1 MDSTQVL
8 CKKDAFVLNFEFKQ
22 YRARVN
28 HVARERSLNL
38 SFGHSQGPERG
49 RNAET
54 VTAKERVNRP
64 ILNNPFPSWGTVGF
78 EVNTIRQLASKQ
90 LAFIG
95 LATHKSRGSGDTNLS
110 EIPDSPPK
118 KDITVESSYRVLCLM
133 SHTGG
138 GHKASAQALKDGF
151 ECIYG
156 NSYDVNI
163 VDLWSSHS
171 PWPLC
176 NMPKSY
182 FFLVKN
188 PWLWRLNFRCSEP
201 KIVHETLFRGYA
213 AIVSTQFS
221 RVFMDYN
228 PHLIVSV
235 HPLMQHVPLMSL
247 ERLRDKVAK
256 PIPFT
261 TVVTDLTRCHP
272 TWFHKSILK
281 CFVATKIV
289 VSQALSLGLKT
300 TQIICH
306 GLPIRPSFSI
316 PAGTRAYLREKLG
329 MQKDARTVMLI
340 GGGEGMGKITEIA
353 EELSKRLSETH
364 QLVIICGNNRSL
376 VEKLSAKIWPFS
388 VHVKVVSYETFA
400 AHDMSFLD
408 FLRNVGRYA
417 RVGTMITRDSVKTRL
432 DSESGMSFTEF
443 SYQLLQGYDFMH
455 LFQNHEVTVQIG
467 GSDQWGN
474 IVAGSDLIRRTVAK
488 DSVFGLTFPL
498 LLKADGKKFG
508 KSEDGA
514 IWLSSERLSPFKFYQ
529 YLLNTKDEDVLRL
542 MKMLTFL
549 PLNEIETYSKLMNSK
564 NYVQNSAQVRLA
576 EEVTRF
582 VHGEVGLQKAITAT
596 KGISPGSDTE
606 LDIDVLESLIDVVPT
621 AICARTDIIGIP
633 IVDVVVKVGLRKS
646 KAEVRRMIDGGGV
659 RINNKKVLDVSTCIS
674 PEELIAGRMLLI
686 SMGKKNKFLIQ
697 VQS

>member
-1 MDSTQVL
+1 MRKVNVVESLQIILFINYARYLARRSFTCEVL
-8 CKKDAFVLNFEFKQ
+8 RASFRHFLNFKRLFLMKLLRPMGEICCNVGCNVSAFVPSRTTLLSHRKRIHASGEQLKRKALTTRTFYRLQSAVATADKECTGNVLNIL
-22 YRARVN
+22 
-28 HVARERSLNL
+28 RER
-38 SFGHSQGPERG
+38 
-49 RNAET
+49 
-54 VTAKERVNRP
+54 
-64 ILNNPFPSWGTVGF
+64 
-78 EVNTIRQLASKQ
+78 
-90 LAFIG
+90 G
-95 LATHKSRGSGDTNLS
+95 LLDACTSEGSLS
-110 EIPDSPPK
+110 EATQKPVRVYCGFDPTADSLHLGNLLGIVVLSWFQRCGHTPVVLLGGATGSIGDPSGK
-118 KDITVESSYRVLCLM
+118 SVER
-133 SHTGG
+133 
-138 GHKASAQALKDGF
+138 
-151 ECIYG
+151 
-156 NSYDVNI
+156 
-163 VDLWSSHS
+163 
-171 PWPLC
+171 PL
-176 NMPKSY
+176 
-182 FFLVKN
+182 
-188 PWLWRLNFRCSEP
+188 
-201 KIVHETLFRGYA
+201 
-213 AIVSTQFS
+213 
-221 RVFMDYN
+221 
-228 PHLIVSV
+228 
-235 HPLMQHVPLMSL
+235 L
-247 ERLRDKVAK
+247 E
-256 PIPFT
+256 
-261 TVVTDLTRCHP
+261 
-272 TWFHKSILK
+272 
-281 CFVATKIV
+281 TKIIQSNTLKIGQNLEEV
-289 VSQALSLGLKT
+289 LG
-300 TQIICH
+300 
-306 GLPIRPSFSI
+306 
-316 PAGTRAYLREKLG
+316 RESKYPPPL
-329 MQKDARTVMLI
+329 VM
-340 GGGEGMGKITEIA
+340 
-353 EELSKRLSETH
+353 
-364 QLVIICGNNRSL
+364 NNL
-376 VEKLSAKIWPFS
+376 DW
-388 VHVKVVSYETFA
+388 FA
-400 AHDMSFLD
+400 DMSFLD

-596 KGISPGSDTE
+596 KGLLPGSDTE

-633 IVDVVVKVGLRKS
+633 IVDVAVKVGLRKS

-674 PEELIAGRMLLI
+674 PEELIAGKMLLI

>member
-1 MDSTQVL
+1 MKLLRPMGEICCNVGCNVS
-8 CKKDAFVLNFEFKQ
+8 AFVPSRTTLLSHRKRIHASGEQLKRKALTTRTFYRLQSAVATADRECIGNVLNIL
-22 YRARVN
+22 
-28 HVARERSLNL
+28 RER
-38 SFGHSQGPERG
+38 
-49 RNAET
+49 
-54 VTAKERVNRP
+54 
-64 ILNNPFPSWGTVGF
+64 
-78 EVNTIRQLASKQ
+78 
-90 LAFIG
+90 G
-95 LATHKSRGSGDTNLS
+95 LLDACTSEGSLS
-110 EIPDSPPK
+110 EATQKPVRVYCGFDPTADSLHLGNLLGIVVLSWFQRCGHTPVVLLGGATGSIGDPSGK
-118 KDITVESSYRVLCLM
+118 SVER
-133 SHTGG
+133 
-138 GHKASAQALKDGF
+138 
-151 ECIYG
+151 
-156 NSYDVNI
+156 
-163 VDLWSSHS
+163 
-171 PWPLC
+171 PL
-176 NMPKSY
+176 
-182 FFLVKN
+182 
-188 PWLWRLNFRCSEP
+188 
-201 KIVHETLFRGYA
+201 
-213 AIVSTQFS
+213 
-221 RVFMDYN
+221 
-228 PHLIVSV
+228 
-235 HPLMQHVPLMSL
+235 L
-247 ERLRDKVAK
+247 E
-256 PIPFT
+256 
-261 TVVTDLTRCHP
+261 
-272 TWFHKSILK
+272 
-281 CFVATKIV
+281 TKIIQSNTLKIGQNLEEV
-289 VSQALSLGLKT
+289 LG
-300 TQIICH
+300 
-306 GLPIRPSFSI
+306 
-316 PAGTRAYLREKLG
+316 RESKYPPPL
-329 MQKDARTVMLI
+329 VM
-340 GGGEGMGKITEIA
+340 
-353 EELSKRLSETH
+353 
-364 QLVIICGNNRSL
+364 NNL
-376 VEKLSAKIWPFS
+376 DW
-388 VHVKVVSYETFA
+388 FA
-400 AHDMSFLD
+400 DMSFLD

-596 KGISPGSDTE
+596 KGLLPGSDTE

-621 AICARTDIIGIP
+621 AICARTDIIGIS
-633 IVDVVVKVGLRKS
+633 IVDVAVKVGLRKS

-674 PEELIAGRMLLI
+674 PEELIAGKMLLI

>member
-1 MDSTQVL
+1 VRKVNVVESLQIILFINYARYLARRSFTCEVL
-8 CKKDAFVLNFEFKQ
+8 RASFRHFLNFKRLFLMKLLRPMGEICCNVGCNVSAFVPSRTTLLSHRKRIHASGEQLKRKALTTRTFYRLQSAVATADKECTGNVLNIL
-22 YRARVN
+22 
-28 HVARERSLNL
+28 RER
-38 SFGHSQGPERG
+38 
-49 RNAET
+49 
-54 VTAKERVNRP
+54 
-64 ILNNPFPSWGTVGF
+64 
-78 EVNTIRQLASKQ
+78 
-90 LAFIG
+90 G
-95 LATHKSRGSGDTNLS
+95 LLDACTSEGSLS
-110 EIPDSPPK
+110 EATQKPVRVYCGFDPTADSLHLGNLLGIVVLSWFQRCGHTPVVLLGGATGSIGDPSGK
-118 KDITVESSYRVLCLM
+118 SVER
-133 SHTGG
+133 
-138 GHKASAQALKDGF
+138 
-151 ECIYG
+151 
-156 NSYDVNI
+156 
-163 VDLWSSHS
+163 
-171 PWPLC
+171 PL
-176 NMPKSY
+176 
-182 FFLVKN
+182 
-188 PWLWRLNFRCSEP
+188 
-201 KIVHETLFRGYA
+201 
-213 AIVSTQFS
+213 
-221 RVFMDYN
+221 
-228 PHLIVSV
+228 
-235 HPLMQHVPLMSL
+235 L
-247 ERLRDKVAK
+247 E
-256 PIPFT
+256 
-261 TVVTDLTRCHP
+261 
-272 TWFHKSILK
+272 
-281 CFVATKIV
+281 TKIIQSNTLKIGQNLEEV
-289 VSQALSLGLKT
+289 LG
-300 TQIICH
+300 
-306 GLPIRPSFSI
+306 
-316 PAGTRAYLREKLG
+316 RESKYPPPL
-329 MQKDARTVMLI
+329 VM
-340 GGGEGMGKITEIA
+340 
-353 EELSKRLSETH
+353 
-364 QLVIICGNNRSL
+364 NNL
-376 VEKLSAKIWPFS
+376 DW
-388 VHVKVVSYETFA
+388 FA
-400 AHDMSFLD
+400 DMSFLD

-596 KGISPGSDTE
+596 KGLLPGSDTE

-633 IVDVVVKVGLRKS
+633 IVDVAVKVGLRKS

>member
-1 MDSTQVL
+1 M
-8 CKKDAFVLNFEFKQ
+8 LNIL
-22 YRARVN
+22 
-28 HVARERSLNL
+28 RER
-38 SFGHSQGPERG
+38 
-49 RNAET
+49 
-54 VTAKERVNRP
+54 
-64 ILNNPFPSWGTVGF
+64 
-78 EVNTIRQLASKQ
+78 
-90 LAFIG
+90 G
-95 LATHKSRGSGDTNLS
+95 LLDACTSEGSLS
-110 EIPDSPPK
+110 EATQKPVRVYCGFDPTADSLHLGNLLGIVVLSWFQRCGHTPVVLLGGATGSIGDPSGK
-118 KDITVESSYRVLCLM
+118 SVER
-133 SHTGG
+133 
-138 GHKASAQALKDGF
+138 
-151 ECIYG
+151 
-156 NSYDVNI
+156 
-163 VDLWSSHS
+163 
-171 PWPLC
+171 PL
-176 NMPKSY
+176 
-182 FFLVKN
+182 
-188 PWLWRLNFRCSEP
+188 
-201 KIVHETLFRGYA
+201 
-213 AIVSTQFS
+213 
-221 RVFMDYN
+221 
-228 PHLIVSV
+228 
-235 HPLMQHVPLMSL
+235 L
-247 ERLRDKVAK
+247 E
-256 PIPFT
+256 
-261 TVVTDLTRCHP
+261 
-272 TWFHKSILK
+272 
-281 CFVATKIV
+281 TKIIQSNTLKIGQNLEEV
-289 VSQALSLGLKT
+289 LG
-300 TQIICH
+300 
-306 GLPIRPSFSI
+306 
-316 PAGTRAYLREKLG
+316 RESKYPPPL
-329 MQKDARTVMLI
+329 VM
-340 GGGEGMGKITEIA
+340 
-353 EELSKRLSETH
+353 
-364 QLVIICGNNRSL
+364 NNL
-376 VEKLSAKIWPFS
+376 DW
-388 VHVKVVSYETFA
+388 FA
-400 AHDMSFLD
+400 DMSFLD

-582 VHGEVGLQKAITAT
+582 VHGEVGLQKATAAT
-596 KGISPGSDTE
+596 KGLFPGSDTE

-633 IVDVVVKVGLRKS
+633 IVDVAVKVGLRKS

>member
-1 MDSTQVL
+1 MRKVNVVESLQIILFINYARYLARRSFTCEVL
-8 CKKDAFVLNFEFKQ
+8 RASFRHFLNFKRLFLMKLLRPMGEICCNVGCNVSAFVPSRTTLLSHRKRIHASGEQLKRKALTTRTFYRLQSAVATADKECTGNVLNIL
-22 YRARVN
+22 
-28 HVARERSLNL
+28 RER
-38 SFGHSQGPERG
+38 
-49 RNAET
+49 
-54 VTAKERVNRP
+54 
-64 ILNNPFPSWGTVGF
+64 
-78 EVNTIRQLASKQ
+78 
-90 LAFIG
+90 G
-95 LATHKSRGSGDTNLS
+95 LLDACTSEGSLS
-110 EIPDSPPK
+110 EATQKPVRVYCGFDPTADSLHLGNLLGIVVLSWFQRCGHTPVVLLGGATGSIGDPSGK
-118 KDITVESSYRVLCLM
+118 SVER
-133 SHTGG
+133 
-138 GHKASAQALKDGF
+138 
-151 ECIYG
+151 
-156 NSYDVNI
+156 
-163 VDLWSSHS
+163 
-171 PWPLC
+171 PL
-176 NMPKSY
+176 
-182 FFLVKN
+182 
-188 PWLWRLNFRCSEP
+188 
-201 KIVHETLFRGYA
+201 
-213 AIVSTQFS
+213 
-221 RVFMDYN
+221 
-228 PHLIVSV
+228 
-235 HPLMQHVPLMSL
+235 L
-247 ERLRDKVAK
+247 E
-256 PIPFT
+256 
-261 TVVTDLTRCHP
+261 
-272 TWFHKSILK
+272 
-281 CFVATKIV
+281 TKIIQSNTLKIGQNLEEV
-289 VSQALSLGLKT
+289 LG
-300 TQIICH
+300 
-306 GLPIRPSFSI
+306 
-316 PAGTRAYLREKLG
+316 RESKYPPPL
-329 MQKDARTVMLI
+329 VM
-340 GGGEGMGKITEIA
+340 
-353 EELSKRLSETH
+353 
-364 QLVIICGNNRSL
+364 NNL
-376 VEKLSAKIWPFS
+376 DW
-388 VHVKVVSYETFA
+388 FA
-400 AHDMSFLD
+400 DMSFLD

-596 KGISPGSDTE
+596 KGLLPGSDTE

-633 IVDVVVKVGLRKS
+633 IVDVAVKVGLRKS

>member
-1 MDSTQVL
+1 MRKVNVVESLQIILFINYARYLARRSFTCEVL
-8 CKKDAFVLNFEFKQ
+8 RASFRHFLNFKRLFLMKLLRPMGEICCNVGCNVSAFVPSRTTLLSHRKRIHASGEQLKRKALTTRTFYRLQSAVATADKECTGNVLNIL
-22 YRARVN
+22 
-28 HVARERSLNL
+28 RER
-38 SFGHSQGPERG
+38 
-49 RNAET
+49 
-54 VTAKERVNRP
+54 
-64 ILNNPFPSWGTVGF
+64 
-78 EVNTIRQLASKQ
+78 
-90 LAFIG
+90 G
-95 LATHKSRGSGDTNLS
+95 LLDACTSEGSLS
-110 EIPDSPPK
+110 EATQKPVRVYCGFDPTADSLHLGNLLGIVVLSWFQRCGHTPVVLLGGATGSIGDPSGK
-118 KDITVESSYRVLCLM
+118 SVER
-133 SHTGG
+133 
-138 GHKASAQALKDGF
+138 
-151 ECIYG
+151 
-156 NSYDVNI
+156 
-163 VDLWSSHS
+163 
-171 PWPLC
+171 PL
-176 NMPKSY
+176 
-182 FFLVKN
+182 
-188 PWLWRLNFRCSEP
+188 
-201 KIVHETLFRGYA
+201 
-213 AIVSTQFS
+213 
-221 RVFMDYN
+221 
-228 PHLIVSV
+228 
-235 HPLMQHVPLMSL
+235 L
-247 ERLRDKVAK
+247 E
-256 PIPFT
+256 
-261 TVVTDLTRCHP
+261 
-272 TWFHKSILK
+272 
-281 CFVATKIV
+281 TKIIQSNTLKIGQNLEEV
-289 VSQALSLGLKT
+289 LG
-300 TQIICH
+300 
-306 GLPIRPSFSI
+306 
-316 PAGTRAYLREKLG
+316 RESKYPPPL
-329 MQKDARTVMLI
+329 VM
-340 GGGEGMGKITEIA
+340 
-353 EELSKRLSETH
+353 
-364 QLVIICGNNRSL
+364 NNL
-376 VEKLSAKIWPFS
+376 DW
-388 VHVKVVSYETFA
+388 FA
-400 AHDMSFLD
+400 DMSFLD

-596 KGISPGSDTE
+596 KGLLPGSDTE

-621 AICARTDIIGIP
+621 AICARTDIIGIS
-633 IVDVVVKVGLRKS
+633 IVDVAVKVGLRKS

-674 PEELIAGRMLLI
+674 PEELIAGKMLLI